1 MVDADPLISTLLSVE
16 VETRERCVVDL
27 NSDGT
32 YSNVL
37 KGCFVKSFEY
47 AIFCRSLGPG
57 KYAFFVAPAL
67 RGICE
72 DFIALRYLQ
81 AKKIPAERDDLLKNK
96 MMSLVFDGAAK
107 QHKFFQNRR
116 PFQPVFSG
124 QSKSALPKASLPPTR
139 SMAVEVGLDDLYDF
153 MYAITSDVVHF
164 NPRVIIRNAWGK
176 TKEQFQH
183 SVGNFDIYYVD
194 FCQTYSLFFLCEF
207 VRAFSVELSF
217 SSEYLKSI
225 GKLEEWLAE
234 KLRWPE
240 AVTFEEMNIDGPAEV
255 LRLLMK
261 MAAKPSS
268 SDVT

>member
-1 MVDADPLISTLLSVE
+1 MADADLLLPQLLAVE

-27 NSDGT
+27 ETDGT

-47 AIFCRSLGPG
+47 AVICRSFGPS
-57 KYAFFVAPAL
+57 KPAFFFAPTL

-81 AKKIPAERDDLLKNK
+81 AKRTPAERDDLLKNK

-107 QHKFFQNRR
+107 QLKFFQKRR

-124 QSKSALPKASLPPTR
+124 QPKSPLPKASLPPTR
-139 SMAVEVGLDDLYDF
+139 NMAVELGLDDLYDF
-153 MYAITSDVVHF
+153 LYAITSDVVHF
-164 NPRVIIRNAWGK
+164 NPRVIIRNAWGD
-176 TKEQFQH
+176 TKKRVQH
-183 SVGNFDIYYVD
+183 SVGNFDAYYAD

-207 VRAFSVELSF
+207 VRTFSVELSF
-217 SSEYLKSI
+217 SGEYLKSI
-225 GKLEEWLAE
+225 VKLEEWLAE

-240 AVTFEEMNIDGPAEV
+240 AVTFEEMNIDGPAEI

-261 MAAKPSS
+261 MAWRNG
-268 SDVT
+268 VRFT

>member
-1 MVDADPLISTLLSVE
+1 MADADPLLPQLIAVE

-27 NSDGT
+27 DADGT

-47 AIFCRSLGPG
+47 AVFCRSLGPD
-57 KYAFFVAPAL
+57 KRAFFVAPAL

-81 AKKIPAERDDLLKNK
+81 AKRTPAERDDLLKNK

-107 QHKFFQNRR
+107 QLKFFQNRR

-124 QSKSALPKASLPPTR
+124 QPKSPLPKVSLPPTR
-139 SMAVEVGLDDLYDF
+139 NMAVEVGLDDLYDF

-164 NPRVIIRNAWGK
+164 NPRVIIRNAWGD
-176 TKEQFQH
+176 TKKRFQH
-183 SVGNFDIYYVD
+183 SVGNFDVYYAD

-217 SSEYLKSI
+217 SGEYLKSI
-225 GKLEEWLAE
+225 GKLEEWLTE

-261 MAAKPSS
+261 MASKPSGGE
-268 SDVT
+268 VA

>member
-1 MVDADPLISTLLSVE
+1 MEAADLLMPTLLAIE

-27 NSDGT
+27 NADGA

-37 KGCFVKSFEY
+37 KGCVVKSVEY
-47 AIFCRSLGPG
+47 AVFCRNLGTG
-57 KYAFFVAPAL
+57 MHAFFVAPVL
-67 RGICE
+67 RSICE

-81 AKKIPAERDDLLKNK
+81 AKRTPPERDDLLKNK
-96 MMSLVFDGAAK
+96 LMSLVLDGAAK

-124 QSKSALPKASLPPTR
+124 QPKSALPKASLPPTR
-139 SMAVEVGLDDLYDF
+139 NMAVDVGLEDLYDF

-164 NPRVIIRNAWGK
+164 NPRVIIRNAWGETQK
-176 TKEQFQH
+176 RFQH
-183 SVGNFDIYYVD
+183 SVGNFDIYYAD
-194 FCQTYSLFFLCEF
+194 LCQTYSLFFLCEF
-207 VRAFSVELSF
+207 ARAFSLELSF
-217 SSEYLKSI
+217 SREYLTNI
-225 GKLEEWLAE
+225 GKLEEWLTE

-261 MAAKPSS
+261 IAAKPSGGE
-268 SDVT
+268 VA

>member
-1 MVDADPLISTLLSVE
+1 MEAPDPLTATLLALE
-16 VETRERCVVDL
+16 AETRERCVVDL
-27 NSDGT
+27 NADGA

-37 KGCFVKSFEY
+37 KGCLVKVFEY
-47 AIFCRSLGPG
+47 AVFCRTLGAG
-57 KYAFFVAPAL
+57 RAFFVAPVL

-81 AKKIPAERDDLLKNK
+81 AKRTSMERDELLKNK
-96 MMSLVFDGAAK
+96 MMSLVFDGAVK

-124 QSKSALPKASLPPTR
+124 QPKSALPKVSLPPTR
-139 SMAVEVGLDDLYDF
+139 NMAVEVSLDDLYDF

-164 NPRVIIRNAWGK
+164 NPRVIIRNAWGE
-176 TKEQFQH
+176 TKERFQH
-183 SVGNFDIYYVD
+183 SVGNFDVYYAD

-207 VRAFSVELSF
+207 VRAFSSEVSF
-217 SSEYLKSI
+217 SGEYLASI
-225 GKLEEWLAE
+225 GRVEEWLTQ

-240 AVTFEEMNIDGPAEV
+240 AVTFEEMNIDSPAEV

-261 MAAKPSS
+261 MAAKSS
-268 SDVT
+268 GDEVA